1 MPNSSTCAIIAGGG
15 SFPLHVAGEARR
27 QGLKVVGIGLSGWVD
42 PTLTS
47 HVDAYEEVMVGQLG
61 RLVERLKAHQ
71 ITQAIMAGKVTKDVL
86 FDPRAR
92 FDAEALSILRRV
104 KDVSVNGLLGAIAEQ
119 LANNGIQLLDSS
131 TFLKSSLCPAGT
143 LTRRQPTPEEQE
155 DIRLGVRAAR
165 QLAELDIGQTVVVKQ
180 RVIVA
185 AEALEGTDAAIT
197 RAGHLAGCGLVVVK
211 VASPKQDM
219 RFDLPIMGPQTIA
232 VAAAAGVAC
241 LAVEAG
247 KTILLDKD
255 TVIANA
261 NHARLSLVGITA
273 EGGSV
278 SV

>member
-1 MPNSSTCAIIAGGG
+1 MPNSSTCTIIAGGG
-15 SFPLHVAGEARR
+15 SFPLHVADEARR

-42 PTLTS
+42 PTLAG

-61 RLVERLKAHQ
+61 RLVERLKAHRT
-71 ITQAIMAGKVTKDVL
+71 TQAIMAGKVTKEVL

-92 FDAEALSILRRV
+92 FDADALSILSRV
-104 KDVSVNGLLGAIAEQ
+104 KDVSVNGLLGAIAER
-119 LANNGIQLLDSS
+119 LAKDGIQLLDSS

-155 DIRLGVRAAR
+155 DIRFGMRAAR

-197 RAGHLAGCGLVVVK
+197 RAGHLAGPGLVVVK

-219 RFDLPIMGPQTIA
+219 RFDLPILGPQTIA
-232 VAAAAGVAC
+232 VAAAAGAVC
-241 LAVEAG
+241 VAVESH
-247 KTILLDKD
+247 KTILLDKAA
-255 TVIANA
+255 VITNA
-261 NHARLSLVGITA
+261 DEAGLSLVGVSA
-273 EGGSV
+273 SV
-278 SV
+278 